1 MFVSWSCNS
10 HFTSTII
17 WQKKKTYQNNLIQ
30 RIVYI
35 TLFIYIIFPFSI
47 FSHPFQNDSCCNQ
60 HENVPV
66 SKKIMLLINLSKK
79 RKQLNVFTQNC
90 TVFKRLSLETG
101 PPFYVVTWACMRR
114 SQSHIFAGQRQYLLI
129 ILIKDPKFDLALG
142 FEPAT
147 SLALQ
152 STSLPTEPNG
162 QVKLLP
168 NGSLY
173 LSETAHLPLP

>member
-1 MFVSWSCNS
+1 MYLHRTV
-10 HFTSTII
+10 
-17 WQKKKTYQNNLIQ
+17 
-30 RIVYI
+30 
-35 TLFIYIIFPFSI
+35 LF
-47 FSHPFQNDSCCNQ
+47 
-60 HENVPV
+60 
-66 SKKIMLLINLSKK
+66 
-79 RKQLNVFTQNC
+79 LNVSHWKQDHHFMW
-90 TVFKRLSLETG
+90 SPE
-101 PPFYVVTWACMRR
+101 PACEGLRA
-114 SQSHIFAGQRQYLLI
+114 IFAGQRQYLLI

-173 LSETAHLPLP
+173 LSGKLPTYPSPKPT